1 MRPPAALRAAV
12 APVPVSEL
20 SPPVDRFGLFPPFAL
35 SPRSPSYPRR
45 SRAPVR
51 LCSGRLV
58 SRSAPLPS
66 SASRSHTPVR
76 LRSGWSGPGAP
87 PLGGFLPP
95 NPACLCSLLPSP
107 SSVTPW
113 WARSLLLRVSVAG
126 PLWLWRP
133 LPLLFVPE
141 HQCGYALAGSVPLCV
156 SAAGQIWFP
165 LPLPPAS
172 EHQCGYALV
181 GPVPVCKSAVRR
193 APLASRL
200 APFLP

>member
-20 SPPVDRFGLFPPFAL
+20 SPPVDRFGLFPPSAL
-35 SPRSPSYPRR
+35 SPG
-45 SRAPVR
+45 
-51 LCSGRLV
+51 LLV
-58 SRSAPLPS
+58 SFPLPHP
-66 SASRSHTPVR
+66 SAVTLWLVWSRCASAWRV
-76 LRSGWSGPGAP
+76 LS
-87 PLGGFLPP
+87 P
-95 NPACLCSLLPSP
+95 NPACLCSPLPSP

-113 WARSLLLRVSVAG
+113 WARSLPVRVSVAG

-181 GPVPVCKSAVRR
+181 GPVPVCKSAARR

-200 APFLP
+200 AHFLP